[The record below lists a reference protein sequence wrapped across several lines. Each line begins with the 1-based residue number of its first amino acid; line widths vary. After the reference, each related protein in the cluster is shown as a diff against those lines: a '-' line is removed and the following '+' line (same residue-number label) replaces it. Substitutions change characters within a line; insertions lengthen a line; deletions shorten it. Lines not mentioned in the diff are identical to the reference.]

1 MLTPQLATPYTPVSI
16 MIGTGSVTG
25 TMKAAT
31 LSTAYF
37 SEQHGLP
44 ANVHVPLSA
53 QFDVIDTYNDVTMGC
68 SEADTDAVGVGE
80 GDDDGVNDVV
90 MVAVAVSDVNAPM
103 HTYTF
108 MIMISVV
115 STRNFWD
122 CGAMASAHG
131 HTHTGQHDND
141 KIGAT
146 ATAITCMNAT
156 KQHKI
161 KHSNQ

>member
-37 SEQHGLP
+37 NEQHGLP
-44 ANVHVPLSA
+44 AVHAPTSA
-53 QFDVIDTYNDVTMGC
+53 QFDVIDTYNDVTLGC
-68 SEADTDAVGVGE
+68 SEADAVGVGE

-90 MVAVAVSDVNAPM
+90 MVEVAVSDVNAGAPM

-108 MIMISVV
+108 MIMISVAYI
-115 STRNFWD
+115 RKFWD
-122 CGAMASAHG
+122 CGAMASARVRAHR
-131 HTHTGQHDND
+131 
-141 KIGAT
+141 
-146 ATAITCMNAT
+146 T
-156 KQHKI
+156 K
-161 KHSNQ
+161 